1 VVIISLV
8 HRLLGNTVKFYNL
21 KENDEQVSFAQA
33 VKQGL
38 GKNQGLFFPVNMPKL
53 ENIDELLAMPLVER
67 SVKVLHPF
75 VESDL
80 SKSELTEIVTDA
92 FNFPALLQ
100 PISKDRAIL
109 ELFHGPTLAFKD
121 FGARFMAKCLQA
133 FVAKD
138 AKASGQ
144 TKPLTILTATS
155 GDTGAAVAHAFHGIH
170 NIRVVIMYPKGKI
183 SLLQEKMFTTLG
195 GNIETLAVDGDF
207 DDCQALVK
215 QSFDDRELAN
225 TIGLNSAN
233 SINISR
239 LLAQVCYYFEAVAQI
254 SRAKSDLSN
263 IVFSIPSG
271 NFGNLTAGLFAKAMG
286 LPIKRFIAAT
296 NANDTVPRYL
306 ETGEWTPN
314 QTVATISNAMDVSN
328 PNNWPRVE
336 HMLKAGL
343 VEAGCVSS
351 YSIDEEQTQSTVI
364 QLTKLGYISEPHA
377 AVAYKALQ
385 YSGVEGEFGV
395 FLGTA
400 HPAKFKEVV
409 ESILGQPIGLPKEL
423 ADCAGEPGLSL
434 DLKANF
440 SDLRDYL
447 LN

>member
-1 VVIISLV
+1 
-8 HRLLGNTVKFYNL
+8 VKFYNL
-21 KENDEQVSFAQA
+21 KENDEVVSFSGA

-38 GKNQGLFFPVNMPKL
+38 GKNQGLFFPQAIPKFDDM
-53 ENIDELLAMPLVER
+53 DELLAMPFVER
-67 SVKVLHPF
+67 SVKILYPF
-75 VESDL
+75 VEDDL
-80 SKSELTEIVTDA
+80 SLQELTEIVTDA

-100 PISKDRAIL
+100 PISNERAIL

-121 FGARFMAKCLQA
+121 FGARFMAKCLQV
-133 FVAKD
+133 FCAKD
-138 AKASGQ
+138 YKISG
-144 TKPLTILTATS
+144 KEKKLTILTATS
-155 GDTGAAVAHAFHGIH
+155 GDTGAAVAHAFHGID

-207 DDCQALVK
+207 DNCQTLVK
-215 QSFDDRELAN
+215 QSFSDKELAN

-239 LLAQVCYYFEAVAQI
+239 LLAQICYYFEAIAQL
-254 SRAKSDLSN
+254 SRAKTALGDV
-263 IVFSIPSG
+263 VFSIPSG

-306 ETGEWTPN
+306 ETGEWSPVE
-314 QTVATISNAMDVSN
+314 TVATISNAMDVSN

-336 HMLKAGL
+336 HMLKSGIL
-343 VEAGCVSS
+343 EQDCVSS
-351 YSIDEEQTQSTVI
+351 VSIGEEQTQSTVI
-364 QLTKLGYISEPHA
+364 GLSKLGYISEPHA

-385 YSGVEGEFGV
+385 YNANAGEFGV
-395 FLGTA
+395 LLGTA

-409 ESILGQPIGLPKEL
+409 ESILGHPIGLPKEL
-423 ADCAGEPGLSL
+423 ADCAGEPILSK
-434 DLKANF
+434 DLAADF
-440 SDLRDYL
+440 SALRAYL
-447 LN
+447 LA